1 MLFLCCRWGAICC
14 ECARLAIEN
23 SHLSPETKQERS
35 SALRRALQVAPE
47 NFNSPNLTRGSS
59 SWYWPTP
66 QVANDAQTHSLL
78 RIWCPICAL
87 SCGVSGSTLELAWM
101 VGTKMC
107 PALRINEQGLPSS
120 SRTWLTMI
128 FTRGYGR
135 NKISFFVELHRLK
148 FRHPLS
154 LDSKFES
161 KTKQ

>member
-1 MLFLCCRWGAICC
+1 MQSHCRLTYKRALWCERSRYFFAACRCVILLPKYMLFLCCRWGAICC
-14 ECARLAIEN
+14 ECVRLAIEN
-23 SHLSPETKQERS
+23 SHLSPEAKQERP

-47 NFNSPNLTRGSS
+47 NFHSPNLTRGSS

-66 QVANDAQTHSLL
+66 QVDNDAQTHPLL

-120 SRTWLTMI
+120 SRNMTN
-128 FTRGYGR
+128 YD
-135 NKISFFVELHRLK
+135 LH
-148 FRHPLS
+148 
-154 LDSKFES
+154 
-161 KTKQ
+161 